1 MVALYVD
8 DMLVVGT
15 DANIEVFGK
24 GHSGFCLFPD
34 LEGSAAILYKSLKQK
49 TVTKSSTESELV
61 SLKEAVQQIL
71 ICAELLMELDTTI
84 NLYPIIVYQ
93 DNESAI
99 RMVTQP
105 VVNRQGRS
113 KFINRSLFQVNE
125 NIVNGEIVVVH
136 QNTEELVADFFT
148 KALHGNRYRRFKAII
163 MGQDGASSEFHLG
176 DKVEEAMEGVL
187 TLKKLSQSE
196 SLDNILVCLSVED
209 LEDEEGCPV
218 AGCGPTM
225 SM

>member
-1 MVALYVD
+1 MKLSKQIATILMASDSEKYAKFLQPDGSMIVVLQKCVYGLREAPPGVVRIDQDSHHGVVGFRQSEIDTCVFYKKHDDGSETFVALYVD

-24 GHSGFCLFPD
+24 SHSGFCLFPD

-93 DNESAI
+93 DN
-99 RMVTQP
+99 
-105 VVNRQGRS
+105 
-113 KFINRSLFQVNE
+113 
-125 NIVNGEIVVVH
+125 
-136 QNTEELVADFFT
+136 
-148 KALHGNRYRRFKAII
+148 
-163 MGQDGASSEFHLG
+163 
-176 DKVEEAMEGVL
+176 
-187 TLKKLSQSE
+187 
-196 SLDNILVCLSVED
+196 
-209 LEDEEGCPV
+209 
-218 AGCGPTM
+218 
-225 SM
+225 